1 MLTEPGNE
9 TEFTITM
16 TTMEPSSRTF
26 SSTLKLRY
34 GVVENQAPTMQPIP
48 QIESNEDEKVL
59 IRFWVQDED
68 DPDFVPDFQIAFS
81 QPEWVDMDRGMESS
95 FFQDDELTV
104 AWYPA
109 GDRHGMSKVT
119 LSVADAQG
127 ARSEQTAS

>member
-1 MLTEPGNE
+1 
-9 TEFTITM
+9 
-16 TTMEPSSRTF
+16 MEPSSHTF

-81 QPEWVDMDRGMESS
+81 QPEWVDMDRGMES
-95 FFQDDELTV
+95 FQDDELTV

-109 GDRHGMSKVT
+109 GDRHGMSKVFQLPMHRVPAVSQAAGT
-119 LSVADAQG
+119 
-127 ARSEQTAS
+127 

>member
-48 QIESNEDEKVL
+48 QIESNEDESAYSILGQKMKMIPIL
-59 IRFWVQDED
+59 SPISKLRSANLSGWTW
-68 DPDFVPDFQIAFS
+68 IAAWNLLS
-81 QPEWVDMDRGMESS
+81 R
-95 FFQDDELTV
+95 TV
-104 AWYPA
+104 
-109 GDRHGMSKVT
+109 S
-119 LSVADAQG
+119 
-127 ARSEQTAS
+127 